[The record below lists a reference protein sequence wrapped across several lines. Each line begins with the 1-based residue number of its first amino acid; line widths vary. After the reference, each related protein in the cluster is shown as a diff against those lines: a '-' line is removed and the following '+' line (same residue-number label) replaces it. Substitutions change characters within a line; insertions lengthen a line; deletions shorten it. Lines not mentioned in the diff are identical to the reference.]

1 MNRTMGKS
9 MVFIDRNFQV
19 TINLSEKVWKSLE
32 KSGKVWKSL
41 EKSGKVWKSMFKSGA
56 DLKKWAV
63 GPLDSLKLGMVGD
76 RGLDFF

>member
-19 TINLSEKVWKSLE
+19 TINLSEKVWKS
-32 KSGKVWKSL
+32 
-41 EKSGKVWKSMFKSGA
+41 MFKSGA

-63 GPLDSLKLGMVGD
+63 DPPDSLKLGIVGD
-76 RGLDFF
+76 RGLDFL